1 MKKTILGVIAAIFTF
16 SGTVSA
22 QQKIGHI
29 NNASII
35 QAMPE
40 YKQMIT
46 DLEKKQDEY
55 AKVYQGMMAE
65 YEKKSKEYQAL
76 ANDKSASD
84 PIIDVKFQE
93 VMDLQK
99 RIGDFETKME
109 SDLQKLQGDKYKPIQ
124 EKYTKAVK
132 EVATANGFA
141 YILDVI
147 SLVYFPEG
155 SNDVTDLVMKKLGVT
170 AAPAPAGG
178 K

>member
-29 NNASII
+29 NTASII

-40 YKQMIT
+40 TKQMNT

-65 YEKKSKEYQAL
+65 YEKKSKELQAL

-84 PIIDVKFQE
+84 PIIDVKYQE

-99 RIGDFETKME
+99 RIGDFRLLVASIYEVT
-109 SDLQKLQGDKYKPIQ
+109 LKP
-124 EKYTKAVK
+124 KWKAICK
-132 EVATANGFA
+132 NCK
-141 YILDVI
+141 VI
-147 SLVYFPEG
+147 
-155 SNDVTDLVMKKLGVT
+155 N
-170 AAPAPAGG
+170 
-178 K
+178 

>member
-29 NNASII
+29 NTASII

-40 YKQMIT
+40 TKQMNT

-65 YEKKSKEYQAL
+65 YEKKSKELQAL

-84 PIIDVKFQE
+84 PIIDVKYQE

-109 SDLQKLQGDKYKPIQ
+109 SDLQK
-124 EKYTKAVK
+124 
-132 EVATANGFA
+132 
-141 YILDVI
+141 
-147 SLVYFPEG
+147 
-155 SNDVTDLVMKKLGVT
+155 
-170 AAPAPAGG
+170 
-178 K
+178 